1 MHPHVFLN
9 DRLLEASKAR
19 LPAVA
24 GAALH
29 GRGVFTTLAVYG
41 GLPFLWEAHWSRLGD
56 HARRAGVECPFDEE
70 ETRAA
75 LGRLI
80 EKNKVERGRARV
92 TVLARGS
99 GGMWQAADAGGE
111 GLSEGGGGSGGS
123 SSSGGDGARPSDLL
137 LMTGDVRRAEE
148 ETLALTISPF
158 RTNTHS
164 PLAGLKTVNYLEHV
178 LSWEESR
185 SRDFDEAL
193 VLNERGEVAS
203 ATMANIFWVKHGT
216 VYTPALAT
224 GALAG
229 TTRARIIELAEEMA
243 VPLVEGV
250 QDIHALADADE
261 IFLTSAGL
269 GVALVTTFDFHR
281 YTVPVGS
288 VALRLGEAF
297 RQLTLGAA

>member
-24 GAALH
+24 GAALY

-41 GLPFLWEAHWSRLGD
+41 GLPFLWDAHWSRLND

-70 ETRAA
+70 ETRASLA
-75 LGRLI
+75 RLI

-92 TVLARGS
+92 TILARGS
-99 GGMWQAADAGGE
+99 GGIWQEAADAG
-111 GLSEGGGGSGGS
+111 SEGGE
-123 SSSGGDGARPSDLL
+123 GGDGVVVVGNGGARASDLL
-137 LMTGDVRRAEE
+137 ILTGEARRADE

-158 RTNTHS
+158 RANTHS
-164 PLAGLKTVNYLEHV
+164 PLAGLKTVNYLAHV
-178 LSWEESR
+178 LSLEEAR

-229 TTRARIIELAEEMA
+229 TTRARVIELAEEMA